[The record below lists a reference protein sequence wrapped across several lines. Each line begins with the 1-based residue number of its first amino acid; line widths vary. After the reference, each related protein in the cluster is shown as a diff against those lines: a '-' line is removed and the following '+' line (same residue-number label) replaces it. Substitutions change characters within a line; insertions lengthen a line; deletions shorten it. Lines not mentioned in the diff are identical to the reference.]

1 MNSQNSPSARKS
13 LLKKEELDFLSQEYH
28 HVDTQKFRINEG
40 IKVSPK
46 NVGGVIVVGENVATA
61 FLPTQP

>member
-40 IKVSPK
+40 IKVSPE
-46 NVGGVIVVGENVATA
+46 NVGGVIVVD
-61 FLPTQP
+61 